1 MLKVSQSDKKYLIV
15 WNYFS
20 DDKLQKVIQNLIW
33 NVTFHRISYF
43 LKVRFD
49 FDTIFFSNFFSSKWI
64 QRECRRSRPY
74 LHANNRW
81 CYQQCIATVDITW
94 WRRRRIETTR
104 RNICKDFW
112 ILFLSNNAFSIDWS
126 NFRHFW

>member
-49 FDTIFFSNFFSSKWI
+49 FDTIFFPTFFLPN
-64 QRECRRSRPY
+64 ESRVSVVEVGP
-74 LHANNRW
+74 
-81 CYQQCIATVDITW
+81 ISMPTTDDAT
-94 WRRRRIETTR
+94 
-104 RNICKDFW
+104 
-112 ILFLSNNAFSIDWS
+112 NNALQQLISRDEDDEESKQLVETFVRI
-126 NFRHFW
+126 FEYYFFLIMRLV